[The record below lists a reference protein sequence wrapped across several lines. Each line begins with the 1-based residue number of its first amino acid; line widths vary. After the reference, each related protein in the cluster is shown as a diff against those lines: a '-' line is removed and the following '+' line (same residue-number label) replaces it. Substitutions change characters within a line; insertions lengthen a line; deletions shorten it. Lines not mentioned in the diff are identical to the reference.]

1 MGLFRLN
8 RDHQG
13 GRELSIT
20 RVAQQ
25 VFSRRKGKMG
35 KQMKNLHFFNELLT
49 EASAAGEERFVE
61 VLVVDGD
68 GLHQGGGEGQHL
80 RLKQKNCLSWN

>member
-20 RVAQQ
+20 RRAQQ
-25 VFSRRKGKMG
+25 VFRKRKMG
-35 KQMKNLHFFNELLT
+35 KQMKSWHFVNELLT
-49 EASAAGEERFVE
+49 EASAAGEEGLVE

-68 GLHQGGGEGQHL
+68 GLHQG
-80 RLKQKNCLSWN
+80 